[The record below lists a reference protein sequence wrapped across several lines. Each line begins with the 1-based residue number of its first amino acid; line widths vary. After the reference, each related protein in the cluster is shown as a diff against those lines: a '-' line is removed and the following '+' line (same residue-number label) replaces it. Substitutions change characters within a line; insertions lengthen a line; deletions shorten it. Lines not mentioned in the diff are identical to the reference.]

1 MNEREW
7 VIARRIAFLQREL
20 ERLGDAAFDA
30 EHELRIR
37 PTQAA
42 ARHRAVAVY
51 ILAGDI
57 WKKIGELRAQAKA
70 GPAVIR
76 FDLTAA
82 EQAAARSYRWALN

>member
-1 MNEREW
+1 MNEHEG

-20 ERLGDAAFDA
+20 ERLGVAAFDA

-42 ARHRAVAVY
+42 ARHRAEAVY

-57 WKKIGELRAQAKA
+57 WKKIGELRAQAEV
-70 GPAVIR
+70 PAVIR
-76 FDLTAA
+76 FDATAA
-82 EQAAARSYRWALN
+82 GQAAARSYRWALN